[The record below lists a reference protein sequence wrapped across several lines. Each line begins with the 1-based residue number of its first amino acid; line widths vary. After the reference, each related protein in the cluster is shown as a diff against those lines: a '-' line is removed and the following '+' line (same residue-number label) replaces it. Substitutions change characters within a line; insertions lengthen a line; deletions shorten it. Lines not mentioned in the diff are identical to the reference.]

1 MYEAKMNK
9 DRLDLLKETEGYIP
23 PVFPLTSEERK
34 NFYLRLS
41 AVMNISGEQF
51 LSGKLFQILLYQ
63 KDILPVMYLN
73 ENTENTALKIFLQE
87 YNLHDEFVYLHSAWD
102 TEDIDK
108 IATSE
113 LADNFPYY
121 WYPSADD
128 LLIISPSFE
137 WIIGVRHDGA
147 MYFQKY
153 YSRQTTL
160 GADNE

>member
-1 MYEAKMNK
+1 MN
-9 DRLDLLKETEGYIP
+9 
-23 PVFPLTSEERK
+23 VSE
-34 NFYLRLS
+34 
-41 AVMNISGEQF
+41 EQF
-51 LSGKLFQILLYQ
+51 LSGKFFQTLLYQ

-87 YNLHDEFVYLHSAWD
+87 YNLHDEFVYLHSVWD

-128 LLIISPSFE
+128 LVIISPSFE

-147 MYFQKY
+147 LFFVRFQEKT
-153 YSRQTTL
+153 R
-160 GADNE
+160 

>member
-1 MYEAKMNK
+1 MDK

-23 PVFPLTSEERK
+23 PVCPLTGEERK

-41 AVMNISGEQF
+41 AVMNVSEEQF
-51 LSGKLFQILLYQ
+51 SSGKLFQTLLYQ

-73 ENTENTALKIFLQE
+73 ENTEDTALKIFLQE
-87 YNLHDEFVYLHSAWD
+87 YNLHDEFVYLHSVWD

-113 LADNFPYY
+113 LADKFSYY
-121 WYPSADD
+121 WYQSADD

-147 MYFQKY
+147 LYFQKY

>member
-1 MYEAKMNK
+1 MPILHISEANEQEI
-9 DRLDLLKETEGYIP
+9 LK
-23 PVFPLTSEERK
+23 F
-34 NFYLRLS
+34 
-41 AVMNISGEQF
+41 F
-51 LSGKLFQILLYQ
+51 LAEH
-63 KDILPVMYLN
+63 D
-73 ENTENTALKIFLQE
+73 
-87 YNLHDEFVYLHSAWD
+87 LHDEFVYLHSVWD

-113 LADNFPYY
+113 LADKFSYY

-147 MYFQKY
+147 LYFQKC

>member
-1 MYEAKMNK
+1 MDK

-23 PVFPLTSEERK
+23 PVCPLTGEERK

-41 AVMNISGEQF
+41 AVMNVSEEQF
-51 LSGKLFQILLYQ
+51 LSGKLFQTLLYQ

-87 YNLHDEFVYLHSAWD
+87 YNLHDEFVYLHSVWD

-113 LADNFPYY
+113 LADNFSYC

-147 MYFQKY
+147 LYFQKY
-153 YSRQTTL
+153 YSCQTTL